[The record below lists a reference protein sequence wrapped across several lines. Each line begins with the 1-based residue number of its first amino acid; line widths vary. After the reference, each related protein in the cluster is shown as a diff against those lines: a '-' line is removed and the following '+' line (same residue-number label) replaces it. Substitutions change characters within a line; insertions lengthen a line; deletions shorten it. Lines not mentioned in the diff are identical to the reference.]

1 MASALPIFI
10 SHNYKDNVF
19 CEKLVTALRGAGADV
34 WYDEHNMEAGLLMD
48 TIMRELEQRKIFI
61 VILSK
66 DAFAS
71 KWVKRESLWAYD
83 KADEDPTRVILPVV
97 TRPIE
102 RSDFSGTNG
111 WMFLK
116 GFKRVEAPGYQPLP
130 EDEAIRRVLHALALT
145 PAGEAP
151 APVAPQPGESADD
164 LLIRGIALRGQK
176 KFDEAG
182 ALFERAVQLD
192 PDLANAWFN
201 VGFSRDAVGHY
212 ADALT
217 AWERT
222 TTLDATNAAAWTN
235 KGSTLLKLHRYPD
248 ALDAFETAIG
258 IKDTYVFAWYGKGV
272 ALKEMDRAEEAIAAY
287 DKALDIDRR
296 FAYAWNGKGSALW
309 SLKRLDD
316 AEAAFA
322 KAVEIS
328 HGMALAWRNLAG
340 VRLDGQH
347 FQDALV
353 AATTAI
359 EVAPESSVAYQR
371 KADALR
377 GLGHY
382 HDADVAERHARFL
395 HSTGH

>member
-1 MASALPIFI
+1 MSSTRIFV
-10 SHNYKDNVF
+10 SHSHVDNDF
-19 CEKLVTALRGAGADV
+19 CLKLVEGLTTAGADV
-34 WYDEHNMEAGLLMD
+34 WYDEHDLGAGVLKHEIQKQLGH
-48 TIMRELEQRKIFI
+48 RNIFI

-66 DAFAS
+66 AAFAS
-71 KWVKRESLWAYD
+71 RWVHLECDWAFDLYQD
-83 KADEDPTRVILPVV
+83 DRTRIILPV
-97 TRPIE
+97 TAGPIE
-102 RSDFSGTNG
+102 KTDFNPEEG
-111 WMFLK
+111 WFFLK
-116 GFKRVEAPGYQPLP
+116 GFTRIEAPGYQPMP
-130 EDEAIRRVLHALALT
+130 DDQAIRNVLRVLALT
-145 PAGEAP
+145 PEGEAP
-151 APVAPQPGESADD
+151 APVAPQPGESADA

-192 PDLANAWFN
+192 PSLANAWFN

-217 AWERT
+217 AWEKT
-222 TTLDATNAAAWTN
+222 TTLDAKNAAAWTN

-272 ALKEMDRAEEAIAAY
+272 ALKEMDRAEEALVAY
-287 DKALDIDRR
+287 DKALEIDRR
-296 FAYAWNGKGSALW
+296 FAYACNGKGSALW
-309 SLKRLDD
+309 SLKRLDEAED
-316 AEAAFA
+316 AFE

-328 HGMALAWRNLAG
+328 HSMALAWRNLAG
-340 VRLDGQH
+340 VRLDMQH
-347 FQDALV
+347 FQDALD
-353 AATTAI
+353 AANTAI

-395 HSTGH
+395 HGTGH